1 MDPPKAEA
9 IFNGRFVKIICVGA
23 GVSGLCLAYKLRR
36 SFENYSLT
44 IYEKN
49 PEVGGTWYENTYP
62 GCACDVPSHNYTY
75 SFEPK
80 ADFSSVLASSDE
92 IQEYFEGF
100 AVKYDLLKHIKT
112 EQQVVEASWDQPKGQ
127 WNVKVTDLKSETA
140 AEDWCHILIH
150 ATGYLN
156 KPAWPSVPG
165 LEKFK
170 GPKLHSAK
178 WDNNV
183 SLDGKDILL
192 IGSGA
197 SSVQILPTI
206 QPRVKSAKVFV
217 RTPRW
222 TLPSVNSKKG
232 KFSPEEIEKFVSDPE
247 SVMKL
252 RLENERT
259 LNSFFS
265 KSHSYAE
272 NFFSDG
278 LLAMYMKGTV
288 LQKQAREHLESEM
301 KKVVI
306 DEEVQKKLVPD
317 FPVGCKRILPSGD
330 QFLYAI
336 KNDNVQAIYSGV
348 KEITETGCISD
359 DGQHYEGDVIIA
371 ATGFDTSFIPRY
383 PIHFKGHN
391 LQEDWS
397 TSITGYMGVG
407 ISECPNSFTLAG
419 PWSPISNGPV
429 IAPIEAQAD
438 FVCDFIDKYQT
449 EPGMHSMSLKAAA
462 CYDFKSYMAQVTKKM
477 VWSDNCRHSHNIKPN
492 WGQSSI
498 TWPGS
503 TLHYLEAMREPRFED
518 YDFEYSGNRFAW
530 LGNGLSQTEW
540 DPTADL
546 AYYVRDEDDG
556 RHLSRGART
565 KVISKSGSQP
575 PRELHRQ
582 AKLAAKS

>member
-1 MDPPKAEA
+1 MDPPKEEA
-9 IFNGRFVKIICVGA
+9 IFNERFVKIICVGA

-36 SFENYSLT
+36 SFQNYSLT

-92 IQEYFEGF
+92 IKDYFEGF
-100 AVKYDLLKHIKT
+100 AVKYDLIKHIKT
-112 EQQVVEASWDQPKGQ
+112 EHQVVETSWDQPKGQ
-127 WNVKVTDLKSETA
+127 WSVRVTDLQSDTTTN
-140 AEDWCHILIH
+140 DWCHILIH

-178 WDNNV
+178 WDSSV

-206 QPRVKSAKVFV
+206 QPHVKSVKVFV

-232 KFSPEEIEKFVSDPE
+232 KFSPEEIEKFVGDPE

-259 LNSFFS
+259 LNSFFT
-265 KSHSYAE
+265 
-272 NFFSDG
+272 
-278 LLAMYMKGTV
+278 MYMKGTV
-288 LQKQAREHLESEM
+288 LQQQAREHLESQM

-336 KNDNVQAIYSGV
+336 KKDNVQAIYSGV
-348 KEITETGCISD
+348 KEITEAGCISD

-371 ATGFDTSFIPRY
+371 ATGFNTSFIPRY

-438 FVCDFIDKYQT
+438 FVCSFIDKYQT
-449 EPGMHSMSLKAAA
+449 EPSMHSMSLKAAV
-462 CYDFKSYMAQVTKKM
+462 CYDFKTYMAQVTQKM

-556 RHLSRGART
+556 KHLSRGART
-565 KVISKSGSQP
+565 KVISKSGSQA

>member
-1 MDPPKAEA
+1 MDPPKKEA
-9 IFNGRFVKIICVGA
+9 IFNERFVKIICVGA

-44 IYEKN
+44 
-49 PEVGGTWYENTYP
+49 
-62 GCACDVPSHNYTY
+62 
-75 SFEPK
+75 

-92 IQEYFEGF
+92 IRKYFEGF

-112 EQQVVEASWDQPKGQ
+112 EHQVVETSWDQSKGQ
-127 WNVKVTDLKSETA
+127 WNVKVTGLKSDTTT
-140 AEDWCHILIH
+140 EDWCHILIH

-156 KPAWPSVPG
+156 KPAWPAVPG

-178 WDNNV
+178 WDNSK

-206 QPRVKSAKVFV
+206 QPHVKSVKVFV

-247 SVMKL
+247 SVMRL

-259 LNSFFS
+259 LNSFFT
-265 KSHSYAE
+265 
-272 NFFSDG
+272 
-278 LLAMYMKGTV
+278 MYMKGTI

-301 KKVVI
+301 KKVVL

-336 KNDNVQAIYSGV
+336 KEDNVQAIYSGV

-383 PIHFKGHN
+383 PIYFKGHN

-438 FVCDFIDKYQT
+438 FICAFIDKYQT

-462 CYDFKSYMAQVTKKM
+462 CYDFKSYMAQITQKM

-546 AYYVRDEDDG
+546 AYYVRNEDDG

-565 KVISKSGSQP
+565 KAISKSGSQP

>member
-1 MDPPKAEA
+1 MDPPREEA
-9 IFNGRFVKIICVGA
+9 IFNERFVKIICVGA

-92 IQEYFEGF
+92 IKEYFEGF

-112 EQQVVEASWDQPKGQ
+112 EHQVIETFWDQPKGQ
-127 WNVKVTDLKSETA
+127 WNVKATDMKSDTTT
-140 AEDWCHILIH
+140 EDWCHILIH

-178 WDNNV
+178 WDNSV

-197 SSVQILPTI
+197 SSVQILPAI
-206 QPRVKSAKVFV
+206 QPHIKSAKVFV

-232 KFSPEEIEKFVSDPE
+232 KFSPEEIERFISDPD

-259 LNSFFS
+259 LNSFFT
-265 KSHSYAE
+265 
-272 NFFSDG
+272 
-278 LLAMYMKGTV
+278 MYMKGTV
-288 LQKQAREHLESEM
+288 LQRQAREHLESEM

-336 KNDNVQAIYSGV
+336 KKDNVQAIYSGV

-359 DGQHYEGDVIIA
+359 DGQHYEGDIIIA

-429 IAPIEAQAD
+429 IAPIEAQTD
-438 FVCDFIDKYQT
+438 FISEFIDKYQT

-462 CYDFKSYMAQVTKKM
+462 CYDFKSYMAQVTQKM
-477 VWSDNCRHSHNIKPN
+477 VWSDNCRHAHNIKPN

-546 AYYVRDEDDG
+546 AYYVRNEDDG
-556 RHLSRGART
+556 RHLSRSART
-565 KVISKSGSQP
+565 RVISKSGSQA

>member
-1 MDPPKAEA
+1 M
-9 IFNGRFVKIICVGA
+9 GRK
-23 GVSGLCLAYKLRR
+23 
-36 SFENYSLT
+36 

-92 IQEYFEGF
+92 IKEYFGGF
-100 AVKYDLLKHIKT
+100 AAKYDLLKHIKT
-112 EQQVVEASWDQPKGQ
+112 EHQVAETSWDHPKGQ
-127 WNVKVTDLKSETA
+127 WNVKVTDLKSETTT
-140 AEDWCHILIH
+140 EDWCHILIH

-156 KPAWPSVPG
+156 KPAWPSVSG

-178 WDNNV
+178 WDNSV

-206 QPRVKSAKVFV
+206 QPRVKSVKVFV

-265 KSHSYAE
+265 KLHSYAKKL
-272 NFFSDG
+272 FSDG

-306 DEEVQKKLVPD
+306 DEEVQNKLVPD

-330 QFLYAI
+330 QFLYVSR
-336 KNDNVQAIYSGV
+336 VQ
-348 KEITETGCISD
+348 
-359 DGQHYEGDVIIA
+359 
-371 ATGFDTSFIPRY
+371 
-383 PIHFKGHN
+383 
-391 LQEDWS
+391 
-397 TSITGYMGVG
+397 
-407 ISECPNSFTLAG
+407 
-419 PWSPISNGPV
+419 
-429 IAPIEAQAD
+429 
-438 FVCDFIDKYQT
+438 
-449 EPGMHSMSLKAAA
+449 
-462 CYDFKSYMAQVTKKM
+462 
-477 VWSDNCRHSHNIKPN
+477 
-492 WGQSSI
+492 
-498 TWPGS
+498 
-503 TLHYLEAMREPRFED
+503 
-518 YDFEYSGNRFAW
+518 
-530 LGNGLSQTEW
+530 
-540 DPTADL
+540 
-546 AYYVRDEDDG
+546 
-556 RHLSRGART
+556 
-565 KVISKSGSQP
+565 
-575 PRELHRQ
+575 
-582 AKLAAKS
+582 

>member
-1 MDPPKAEA
+1 MDPLKEEA
-9 IFNGRFVKIICVGA
+9 IHNERFVKIVCIGA

-36 SFENYSLT
+36 SFQNYSLT

-49 PEVGGTWYENTYP
+49 PEVGGTWFESTYP
-62 GCACDVPSHNYTY
+62 GCACDVPAHNYTY

-80 ADFSSVLASSDE
+80 ADFSSVLASSAE
-92 IQEYFEGF
+92 IRNYFEGF
-100 AVKYDLLKHIKT
+100 AVKYDLLKHVQTQHQVT
-112 EQQVVEASWDQPKGQ
+112 ETSWDPSKGQ
-127 WNVKVTDLKSETA
+127 WKITA
-140 AEDWCHILIH
+140 TNLQSQTTVHDWCHILIH

-165 LEKFK
+165 LEKFQ

-178 WDNNV
+178 WDDDV
-183 SLDGKDILL
+183 SLEGKDVLL

-197 SSVQILPTI
+197 SSAQILPAI
-206 QPRVKSAKVFV
+206 RPKVKSVKVFV

-232 KFSPEEIEKFVSDPE
+232 TFSPEEIERFIENPE
-247 SVMKL
+247 AVTKL

-259 LNSFFS
+259 LNSFFT
-265 KSHSYAE
+265 
-272 NFFSDG
+272 
-278 LLAMYMKGTV
+278 MYMKGTV

-301 KKVVI
+301 KKVVL

-330 QFLYAI
+330 QFLHAI
-336 KNDNVQAIYSGV
+336 KENNVQAIYSGV
-348 KEITETGCISD
+348 KSFTETGCISE
-359 DGQHYEGDVIIA
+359 DGKPHEGDVIIS
-371 ATGFDTSFIPRY
+371 ATGFDTSFVPRY
-383 PIHFKGHN
+383 PILFKGHN

-429 IAPIEAQAD
+429 IAAIESQTD
-438 FVCDFIDKYQT
+438 FICAFIDKYQT

-462 CYDFKSYMAQVTKKM
+462 SYDFKSYMAQVTQKM
-477 VWSDNCRHSHNIKPN
+477 VWSHNCRNSHNIRHN

-498 TWPGS
+498 IWPGS

-518 YDFEYSGNRFAW
+518 WEFEYSGNRFAW

-546 AYYVRDEDDG
+546 AYYIRTEDDG
-556 RHLSRGART
+556 RQLSKRERLKA
-565 KVISKSGSQP
+565 ISKSGTQP
-575 PRELHRQ
+575 ERVLHRQ
-582 AKLAAKS
+582 AKLATA

>member
-1 MDPPKAEA
+1 MDPLKEDA
-9 IFNGRFVKIICVGA
+9 IHHERFVKIACVGA

-49 PEVGGTWYENTYP
+49 PQVGGTWFENVYP

-80 ADFSSVLASSDE
+80 ADFSSVLASSEE
-92 IQEYFEGF
+92 IKDYFEGF
-100 AVKYDLLKHIKT
+100 AVKYDLLKHVKT
-112 EQQVVEASWDQPKGQ
+112 QHLITETSWDPLKGQ
-127 WNVKVTDLKSETA
+127 WSITATDLQSQTTVH
-140 AEDWCHILIH
+140 DWCHILVH

-165 LEKFK
+165 LEKFQ
-170 GPKLHSAK
+170 GAKLHSAQ

-183 SLDGKDILL
+183 SLEGKDVLL

-197 SSVQILPTI
+197 SSAQILPAI
-206 QPRVKSAKVFV
+206 QSKVKSVKVFV

-222 TLPSVNSKKG
+222 TLPSVNSKRG
-232 KFSPEEIEKFVSDPE
+232 KFLPEEIERFINDPQA
-247 SVMKL
+247 VTNL

-259 LNSFFS
+259 LNSFFT
-265 KSHSYAE
+265 
-272 NFFSDG
+272 
-278 LLAMYMKGTV
+278 MYMKGTV

-301 KKVVI
+301 KKVVLDPEI
-306 DEEVQKKLVPD
+306 QKRLVPE

-336 KNDNVQAIYSGV
+336 RENNVHVVYSGV
-348 KEITETGCISD
+348 KSFTETGCISD
-359 DGQHYEGDVIIA
+359 DGQSHQGDVIIS
-371 ATGFDTSFIPRY
+371 ATGFDTSFVPRY
-383 PIHFKGHN
+383 PVLFKGHN

-419 PWSPISNGPV
+419 PWTPISNGPV
-429 IAPIEAQAD
+429 IVAIESQTD
-438 FVCDFIDKYQT
+438 FVCAFIDKYQT
-449 EPGMHSMSLKAAA
+449 EPGMRSMSLKAAA
-462 CYDFKSYMAQVTKKM
+462 CYDFKAYVAQVTKKM
-477 VWSDNCRHSHNIKPN
+477 VWSDNCRNSHNVRSN
-492 WGQSSI
+492 WGQPSI

-503 TLHYLEAMREPRFED
+503 TLHYLEAIREPRFED
-518 YDFEYSGNRFAW
+518 YEFEYSGNRFAW
-530 LGNGLSQTEW
+530 MGNGLSQTEW

-546 AYYVRDEDDG
+546 AYYIRTSDDG
-556 RHLSRGART
+556 RQLSRRARL
-565 KVISKSGSQP
+565 KSISKSGTQP
-575 PRELHRQ
+575 ERELHRQ
-582 AKLAAKS
+582 AKLSTA